1 MAIGLTP
8 QHTEQYPLNGL
19 TQPQFLVL
27 ALETAEK
34 MAWKVVYVSQNGF
47 IAYADNGL
55 VSSKAEIRITIE
67 EDIVQLKSLST
78 GNELTDRGKNKEII
92 EAFIENFEAV
102 KLTKYQEDLAA
113 KYALLQPHF
122 PEQGADILTLPPPTF
137 KDKVKDFF
145 SIFIPT
151 KELFVTPLLI
161 DVNILIFIAM
171 VLTGVDIVSPSS
183 QSLINWGANY
193 TPDTLGGEWWRL
205 LTCCFLH
212 IGIIHLFMN
221 MYALLYI
228 GVLLEPI
235 LGRTRFIAAYLLTG
249 ITASLTSLW
258 WHDITVSAGASGAIF
273 GMYGV
278 FLSLLTTKLIE
289 ENERKALLSSIGFF
303 VAFNLMY
310 GMKGGIDNA
319 AHIGG
324 LVGGLVIG
332 YAFLPSLKD
341 FNNVKLKYT
350 SIALVTAIV
359 VATSA
364 FVYKKIP
371 NNIGIYSQKMTQ
383 FGENEEKAMSIYAL
397 PEDTPKDTL
406 IAQFKNKGMRYFQE
420 NIQLLA
426 DIEQLDLPDNM
437 KERNQKLK
445 KYCTLRLSACEL
457 SYKTLVEK
465 TKKYDA
471 EIEKYYKETETI
483 VKDLNEK

>member
-8 QHTEQYPLNGL
+8 QHAEQYPLNEL
-19 TQPQFLVL
+19 TQQQFLVL

-34 MAWKVVYVSQNGF
+34 LAWKVAYVSQNGF

-92 EAFIENFEAV
+92 AAFIENFEAV
-102 KLTKYQEDLAA
+102 KLAKYQEDLAT

-137 KDKVKDFF
+137 KEKTKDFF

-171 VLTGVDIVSPSS
+171 VLTGVDIMSPSS
-183 QSLINWGANY
+183 QSLISWGANY

-212 IGIIHLFMN
+212 IGIIHLLMN

-235 LGRTRFIAAYLLTG
+235 LGRTRFIVAYLLTG

-258 WHDITVSAGASGAIF
+258 WHFVTVSAGASGAIF

-278 FLSLLTTKLIE
+278 FLALLTTKLIE
-289 ENERKALLSSIGFF
+289 ENERKALLSSIGVF

-310 GMKGGIDNA
+310 GMQGGIDNA

-341 FNNVKLKYT
+341 FENSKLKYT
-350 SIALVTAIV
+350 TIGLTTAIV
-359 VATSA
+359 VATSV

-371 NNIGIYSQKMTQ
+371 NNMGIYTQKMTQ
-383 FGENEEKAMSIYAL
+383 FGENEEKAMSVYQL
-397 PEDTPKDTL
+397 PQDTPKDTL
-406 IAQFKNKGMRYFQE
+406 LANFKNISIPHWKKNVQLIDEIAQLK
-420 NIQLLA
+420 
-426 DIEQLDLPDNM
+426 LPDNM
-437 KERNQKLK
+437 KERNQKIK
-445 KYCTLRLSACEL
+445 KYCALRLSASEL
-457 SYKTLVEK
+457 SYKALVEK
-465 TKKYDA
+465 TTKYDV
-471 EIEKYYKETETI
+471 EIEKYYQEVAAIMKGLE
-483 VKDLNEK
+483 EK